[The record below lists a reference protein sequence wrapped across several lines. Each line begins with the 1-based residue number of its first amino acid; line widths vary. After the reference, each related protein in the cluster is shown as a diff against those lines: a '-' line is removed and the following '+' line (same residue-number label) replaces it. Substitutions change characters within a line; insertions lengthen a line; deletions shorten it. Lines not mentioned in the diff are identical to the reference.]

1 MSILFGLSIIVISIS
16 VFLSCW
22 RLIQGPTVFDRV
34 LGFDS
39 LSISIIAGIII
50 LSALWK
56 TSLYIDAILIF
67 SLFGFLGSLSFC
79 FYLNK
84 SYPESKHHE

>member
-1 MSILFGLSIIVISIS
+1 MSILFSLSIILISIS
-16 VFLSCW
+16 IFLSCW

-39 LSISIIAGIII
+39 LSISVIAGIII
-50 LSALWK
+50 VSVLWK

-79 FYLNK
+79 FYLSK
-84 SYPESKHHE
+84 SYPESNDE